1 MKHNKKLGN
10 YYLTSNNDHSLL
22 LSSQSSSSM
31 NSNIIK
37 IFPENFEIYVSIYNN
52 NNNNNKLCF
61 YNCYFGV
68 I

>member
-10 YYLTSNNDHSLL
+10 YYLTSNNDQSLL

-37 IFPENFEIYVSIYNN
+37 IFPENFEIYVSIYK